1 MPRQPLDILLV
12 DDNDDDILLVRESFE
27 EARLVNIIHVVRDG
41 EEAMKYLRREGKYKK
56 AKPPGMVLLD
66 INMPKKN
73 GFEVLEEMKADPHLR
88 QMPVVI
94 LTTSDREDDI
104 IKSYSNGACSFITKP
119 VNFDKLKEVA
129 RHFSLYWALVAEIP
143 PVKP

>member
-1 MPRQPLDILLV
+1 MPKQPLDILLV
-12 DDNDDDILLVRESFE
+12 DDNDDDVLLVRESFE

-73 GFEVLEEMKADPHLR
+73 GFEVLEEMKADPRLR
-88 QMPVVI
+88 LTPVVI
-94 LTTSDREDDI
+94 LTTSDRDDDI

-119 VNFDKLKEVA
+119 VSFDKLKEVA
-129 RHFSLYWALVAEIP
+129 QQFSLYWALVSEIP
-143 PVKP
+143 PARQ